1 MALNINF
8 QLAGLILLV
17 MIIIM
22 FARRPVIN
30 LPSFKVFNSLLI
42 GVFLSVCLDIASV
55 FALVYRKEIST
66 PMTLSVCKVYLA
78 SVAVVAFLILR
89 YVMIQNANRRL
100 LSKVVFGV
108 SFVVLCVYMFAI
120 IFLPVDYYVDNQTL
134 YTYGLG
140 VSATY
145 VVALLML
152 LTSLIYTIKMW
163 SFLKKNKRKSVIFM
177 LSALFL
183 ASFIQMF
190 NNQILLVSFAQSV
203 AIVYIYMCLENPDD
217 YIDKVSGVFNMNAA
231 RLLLGQ
237 EYENDKR
244 LNIITIEIGGIKF
257 INDTFGTKNGT
268 MLLCSVAEFLEDIP
282 GVSVYRT
289 GGAEYSIA
297 LFGEMDEFK
306 VVEERIR
313 RRFEYAWT
321 ISEIET
327 LLPVKICIF
336 PATLVEV
343 PIEER
348 FELLRYF
355 VNLMSGSNSEEK
367 FIITEDIIKEKRKEE
382 NIEKALNIALD
393 LNTVMVNYQPIY
405 NNKKGYYTSA
415 EALMR
420 IRGEDGNFIPPDLF
434 INIAEKKGLILK
446 LGMVMF
452 ENVCRFIKE
461 NKLQETQLE
470 YIEVN
475 LSVIQCMQQNLAEQ
489 LIEVMDRYEIAHSF
503 INFEITE
510 TAASNSESTLLVN
523 MRRLINN
530 GSTFSLDDYGSGYS
544 NINYILE
551 LPIEIVKYD
560 KLMVW
565 SYFTS
570 EKGRVVMEYAV
581 DMMKNLNLKSLA
593 EGVETKEQFEEI
605 KRLGIDYTQGY
616 FFSKPLNEEDFV
628 KCIKGDLQTQ
638 VKLL

>member
-134 YTYGLG
+134 YSYGLG

-638 VKLL
+638 VNLL

>member
-638 VKLL
+638 VNLL

>member
-297 LFGEMDEFK
+297 LFREMDEFK

-638 VKLL
+638 VNLL

>member
-89 YVMIQNANRRL
+89 YVMIQKANRRL

-638 VKLL
+638 VNLL

>member
-523 MRRLINN
+523 MRCLINN

-616 FFSKPLNEEDFV
+616 FFSKPLNEEDFA

-638 VKLL
+638 VNLL